1 MQLNQ
6 QKSFLCLGSNPVI
19 RMLDMSN
26 SNGGPYG
33 GSSQTASPRGG
44 ENPSPP
50 SHLSAI
56 GGGAPPSHSSSSK
69 DISPADSPGSH
80 SPPGLAPLSLRP
92 LHPHHHQLNGSHLAS
107 AAHSP
112 LKVEHQA
119 AAANAASTH
128 YSLIGGGGGG
138 GFAASNGGHSS
149 GGPGHGGGGD
159 PFSAL
164 GQLSQDLRLTHP
176 HITHWLQQSHHHHS
190 NQPPS
195 PVKHEPMSPR
205 DSSHSGGSDY
215 APL

>member
-1 MQLNQ
+1 
-6 QKSFLCLGSNPVI
+6 
-19 RMLDMSN
+19 MLDMSN

-56 GGGAPPSHSSSSK
+56 GGGGAPPSHSSSSK

-107 AAHSP
+107 AVHSP

-119 AAANAASTH
+119 AANAASPH
-128 YSLIGGGGGG
+128 YSLLGGGGGG

-149 GGPGHGGGGD
+149 GGPGGHGGGGD